1 MDANDPRAVDF
12 KQAVESADA
21 GEIRRLFD
29 AHPELGEVVD
39 APWFS
44 FGRPALLYVARV
56 ENRGAIDAL
65 LDVGA
70 NIDAKSDWAA
80 GPYGVLDGI
89 VDNPAP
95 VDVELADYLIG
106 RGATLDIHAAAGLGR
121 IDVLTTLLDER
132 PDRVSEPGPDG
143 ATPLHLA
150 MNVEVARFLLDRN
163 AEIDKRCVD
172 HNSTPAMWSVMGRED
187 VTRFLIDRG
196 AKPDLFM
203 AAVLDD
209 VTLAAQIL
217 EAEPDAID
225 VRVRFGK
232 SQEHVGYGD
241 KYIWALDFAQ
251 TPAEVAR
258 RRDNAAVYA
267 FLLER
272 SSPFVRLLHA
282 ARRGDVRL
290 LTAML
295 GDEPGLLPSLSDDQ
309 TCGVLSGTADSA
321 RVLLE
326 HGADPNARDDEN
338 GATALHWAAWNGR
351 RDRVEVL
358 LAHGADPTLRD
369 RTHSGTPLGWAKASK
384 HDELAELLRSTP

>member
-1 MDANDPRAVDF
+1 
-12 KQAVESADA
+12 
-21 GEIRRLFD
+21 
-29 AHPELGEVVD
+29 
-39 APWFS
+39 
-44 FGRPALLYVARV
+44 
-56 ENRGAIDAL
+56 
-65 LDVGA
+65 VGA

-225 VRVRFGK
+225 VRV
-232 SQEHVGYGD
+232 
-241 KYIWALDFAQ
+241 
-251 TPAEVAR
+251 
-258 RRDNAAVYA
+258 
-267 FLLER
+267 
-272 SSPFVRLLHA
+272 
-282 ARRGDVRL
+282 
-290 LTAML
+290 
-295 GDEPGLLPSLSDDQ
+295 
-309 TCGVLSGTADSA
+309 
-321 RVLLE
+321 
-326 HGADPNARDDEN
+326 
-338 GATALHWAAWNGR
+338 
-351 RDRVEVL
+351 
-358 LAHGADPTLRD
+358 
-369 RTHSGTPLGWAKASK
+369 
-384 HDELAELLRSTP
+384 